1 MNGGRKLTPGIDL
14 RCMENNSSTPTRMRA
29 WTYHRY
35 GPPEV
40 LQREELPVPTPGLK
54 DILVRV
60 HATTVNRTD
69 CGFRSAEYVVSRLFS
84 GLFRPKRPVL
94 GCEFAGEVVAVG
106 AQVQRFKVGDRVF
119 GFDDQRFGAYAEYML
134 TAADGGVALLP
145 KGWTYTDAVALTE
158 GIHYAW
164 CDLKAAGIGPG
175 SRVLVYGATGAI
187 GSGAVQMAVSL
198 GAVVTAV
205 CTTPYVERIKALG
218 AHKVIDRTTT
228 DFRAETGPFEL
239 VFDAV
244 GKSRF
249 KDCKHLLT
257 PDGCYISTELGPRG
271 ENVFLGLIGGLR
283 KGPRV
288 RFPLPTISQ
297 ADVEHFRSMAEAG
310 TLRPL
315 IDRVVGFEELLEA
328 TRYVETGQKIGNV
341 VVNIPSA

>member
-1 MNGGRKLTPGIDL
+1 MPAPAL
-14 RCMENNSSTPTRMRA
+14 PTRMRA
-29 WTYHRY
+29 WTYRRY
-35 GPPEV
+35 GPPDV
-40 LQREELPVPTPGLK
+40 LKLDELPVPTPGPK
-54 DILVRV
+54 DILIRV

-84 GLFRPKRPVL
+84 GLFRPKLPVL

-106 AQVQRFKVGDRVF
+106 AQVQRFQVGDQVF
-119 GFDDQRFGAYAEYML
+119 GFDDQHFGAYAEYML
-134 TAADGGVALLP
+134 TAADGGVARLP
-145 KGWTYTDAVALTE
+145 KGWSYTDSVALTE

-164 CDLKAAGIGPG
+164 CDLKAAGIRPG

-187 GSGAVQMAVSL
+187 GSGAVQLAVSL
-198 GAVVTAV
+198 GAAVTAV
-205 CTTPYVERIKALG
+205 CATPHVERIKALG
-218 AHKVIDRTTT
+218 AHSVIDRTTT
-228 DFRAETGPFEL
+228 DFRSIPGPFEL

-249 KDCKHLLT
+249 ILCKHLLT
-257 PDGCYISTELGPRG
+257 SDGCYISTELGPHG

-283 KGPRV
+283 SGPRV
-288 RFPLPTISQ
+288 RFPLPTISR

-315 IDRVVGFEELLEA
+315 VDRVVRFDELLEA

-341 VVNIPSA
+341 VVTV

>member
-1 MNGGRKLTPGIDL
+1 M
-14 RCMENNSSTPTRMRA
+14 PTLPTLMRA
-29 WTYHRY
+29 WTHRRY
-35 GPPEV
+35 GPPDV
-40 LQREELPVPTPGLK
+40 MQLEELPVPTPGPT

-84 GLFRPKRPVL
+84 GLLKPKRPVL

-106 AQVQRFKVGDRVF
+106 AQVVRFKVGDKVF
-119 GFDDQRFGAYAEYML
+119 GYDDQRFGAYAEYMV
-134 TAADGGVALLP
+134 TAAEGGVALLP
-145 KGWTYTDAVALTE
+145 KGWSYTDAAPLTE

-164 CDLKAAGIGPG
+164 CDLKAARIGPR
-175 SRVLVYGATGAI
+175 SRVLVHGATGAI
-187 GSGAVQMAVSL
+187 GSGAVQLAVSL
-198 GAVVTAV
+198 GAEVTAV
-205 CTTPYVERIKALG
+205 CTTPYVECIKALG
-218 AHKVIDRTTT
+218 AHKVIDRNTT
-228 DFRAETGPFEL
+228 DFRTEPGPFDL

-249 KDCKHLLT
+249 KHCKHLLT
-257 PDGCYISTELGPRG
+257 HDGCYISTELGPRG

-288 RFPLPTISQ
+288 RFPMPTISQ

-315 IDRVVGFEELLEA
+315 IDRVVGFDELVEA

-341 VVNIPSA
+341 VVMV

>member
-1 MNGGRKLTPGIDL
+1 
-14 RCMENNSSTPTRMRA
+14 MENNSSIPTRMRA
-29 WTYHRY
+29 WTYRRY
-35 GPPEV
+35 GPPDV
-40 LQREELPVPTPGLK
+40 LKLEELPVPTPGPT
-54 DILVRV
+54 DILLRV

-84 GLFRPKRPVL
+84 GIIKPKRPVL

-106 AQVQRFKVGDRVF
+106 AQVQRFKVGDKVF
-119 GFDDQRFGAYAEYML
+119 GFDDQRFGAYAEYMV

-145 KGWTYTDAVALTE
+145 KGWSYTDAVALTE

-164 CDLKAAGIGPG
+164 CDLKAARIGPW

-187 GSGAVQMAVSL
+187 GSGAVQLAVSL

-205 CTTPYVERIKALG
+205 CTTPYGERIKALG
-218 AHKVIDRTTT
+218 AHKVIDRTAT
-228 DFRAETGPFEL
+228 DFRTEPGPFEL

-271 ENVFLGLIGGLR
+271 ENVFLGLIGGWR

-288 RFPLPTISQ
+288 RFPLPTINQ
-297 ADVEHFRSMAEAG
+297 ADVEHFRSMAEVG

-315 IDRVVGFEELLEA
+315 IDRVVAFDELLEA

-341 VVNIPSA
+341 VVNIPSS

>member
-1 MNGGRKLTPGIDL
+1 MSTPTPL
-14 RCMENNSSTPTRMRA
+14 PTRMRA
-29 WTYHRY
+29 WTYRRY
-35 GPPEV
+35 GPPDV
-40 LQREELPVPTPGLK
+40 LRLEELPVPTPGPK

-60 HATTVNRTD
+60 RATTVNRTD
-69 CGFRSAEYVVSRLFS
+69 CGFRSAEYVVTRLFS

-106 AQVQRFKVGDRVF
+106 AQVQRFKVGDQVF
-119 GFDDQRFGAYAEYML
+119 GFDDQRFGAYAEYMV

-145 KGWTYTDAVALTE
+145 TGWSCTDAAALTE

-164 CDLKAAGIGPG
+164 CDLKAARIGPG

-187 GSGAVQMAVSL
+187 GSGAVQLAVSL

-205 CTTPYVERIKALG
+205 CTTPYVERIKSLG
-218 AHKVIDRTTT
+218 AHQVIDRSTT
-228 DFRAETGPFEL
+228 DFRTVPGPFDL

-249 KDCKHLLT
+249 KHCKPLLAR
-257 PDGCYISTELGPRG
+257 DGCYISTELGPRG
-271 ENVFLGLIGGLR
+271 ENVFLALIGGLR

-297 ADVEHFRSMAEAG
+297 ADVLHFRSMAEAG

-315 IDRVVGFEELLEA
+315 IDRVVGFDELAEA
-328 TRYVETGQKIGNV
+328 TRFVETGQKIGNV
-341 VVNIPSA
+341 VVKLP

>member
-1 MNGGRKLTPGIDL
+1 
-14 RCMENNSSTPTRMRA
+14 MEHRTTTPTRMQA
-29 WTYHRY
+29 WTYRRY

-40 LQREELPVPTPGLK
+40 LQREEIPVPAPGPK

-84 GLFRPKRPVL
+84 GILKPKRPVL

-106 AQVQRFKVGDRVF
+106 AEVRRFNPGDKVF
-119 GFDDQRFGAYAEYML
+119 GYDDQRFGAYAQYTTTPAE
-134 TAADGGVALLP
+134 GGVALLP
-145 KGWTYTDAVALTE
+145 TGWTYTEAAPLTE

-187 GSGAVQMAVSL
+187 GSGAVQLAVSL
-198 GAVVTAV
+198 GAEVTAV
-205 CTTPYVERIKALG
+205 CTTPQVQRIKELG
-218 AHKVIDRTTT
+218 AHRVIDRSTT
-228 DFRAETGPFEL
+228 DFLTVPGPYEL

-249 KDCKHLLT
+249 TRCKHLLT
-257 PDGCYISTELGPRG
+257 DQGCYISTELGPRG
-271 ENVFLGLIGGLR
+271 ENIFLALIGGLR
-283 KGPRV
+283 SGPRV
-288 RFPLPTISQ
+288 RFPLPTINR
-297 ADVEHFRSMAEAG
+297 ADVEHFRSLAEAG

-315 IDRVVGFEELLEA
+315 IDRVVGFDDLVEA
-328 TRYVETGQKIGNV
+328 HRYVETGEKIGNV
-341 VVNIPSA
+341 VVSLR

>member
-1 MNGGRKLTPGIDL
+1 MKYSATV
-14 RCMENNSSTPTRMRA
+14 PTRMQA
-29 WTYHRY
+29 WTYRRY
-35 GPPEV
+35 GPPDV
-40 LQREELPVPTPGLK
+40 LQREELPVPTPGPK

-69 CGFRSAEYVVSRLFS
+69 CGFRSAEYVISRLFS

-106 AQVQRFKVGDRVF
+106 EQVDRFKVGDKVF
-119 GFDDQRFGAYAEYML
+119 GYDDQRFGAYAEYMV
-134 TAADGGVALLP
+134 TAADGGAALLP
-145 KGWTYTDAVALTE
+145 QGWSYPEAAPLTE

-164 CDLKAAGIGPG
+164 CDLKAADIGPG

-187 GSGAVQMAVSL
+187 GSGAVQLAVSL
-198 GAVVTAV
+198 GAEVTAV
-205 CTTPYVERIKALG
+205 CTTPHVERIKALG
-218 AHKVIDRTTT
+218 AHKVIDRNTT
-228 DFRAETGPFEL
+228 DFRTEPGSFDL

-249 KDCKHLLT
+249 KHCRHLLT
-257 PDGCYISTELGPRG
+257 PNGCYISTELGPRS
-271 ENVFLGLIGGLR
+271 ENVFLAMVGGLR

-315 IDRVVGFEELLEA
+315 IDRVVGFKELVEA

-341 VVNIPSA
+341 VVTIG

>member
-1 MNGGRKLTPGIDL
+1 MQAATSL
-14 RCMENNSSTPTRMRA
+14 PTRMRA
-29 WTYHRY
+29 WTPRRY
-35 GPPEV
+35 GPPDV
-40 LQREELPVPTPGLK
+40 LQREELPVPAPGPK

-84 GLFRPKRPVL
+84 GIQKPKRPVL

-106 AQVQRFKVGDRVF
+106 AQVDRFRIGDQVF
-119 GFDDQRFGAYAEYML
+119 GYDDQRFGAYAEYL
-134 TAADGGVALLP
+134 TTLADGAVALLP
-145 KGWTYTDAVALTE
+145 QGWSYTEAAPLTE

-164 CDLKAAGIGPG
+164 RDLKAAGIGPD

-187 GSGAVQMAVSL
+187 GSGAVQLAVSL
-198 GAVVTAV
+198 GATVTAV
-205 CTTPYVERIKALG
+205 CTTPYVERIKAIG
-218 AHKVIDRTTT
+218 AHHVIDRNTTNFL
-228 DFRAETGPFEL
+228 DLSGPFEL

-249 KDCKHLLT
+249 SLCKHLLT
-257 PDGCYISTELGPRG
+257 NEGCYISTELGPRG
-271 ENVFLGLIGGLR
+271 ENILLALIGGLR

-288 RFPLPTISQ
+288 RFPLPTISR

-315 IDRVVGFEELLEA
+315 IDRVVGFDELVEA
-328 TRYVETGQKIGNV
+328 TRFVETGEKIGNV
-341 VVNIPSA
+341 VVMVKSS

>member
-1 MNGGRKLTPGIDL
+1 MSTLTPL
-14 RCMENNSSTPTRMRA
+14 PTRMRA
-29 WTYHRY
+29 WTYRRY
-35 GPPEV
+35 GPPDV
-40 LQREELPVPTPGLK
+40 LLLEELPVPTPGPK
-54 DILVRV
+54 EILLRV

-69 CGFRSAEYVVSRLFS
+69 CGFRSAQYVVSRLFS

-106 AQVQRFKVGDRVF
+106 GQVQRFGVGDRVF
-119 GFDDQRFGAYAEYML
+119 SFDDQRFGSHAEYMV
-134 TAADGGVALLP
+134 TAAEGGVALLP
-145 KGWTYTDAVALTE
+145 KGWSYTDAVALTE

-175 SRVLVYGATGAI
+175 SRVLVNGATGGI
-187 GSGAVQMAVSL
+187 GSGAVQLAVSL
-198 GAVVTAV
+198 GATVTAV
-205 CTTPYVERIKALG
+205 CATPHVERINALG
-218 AHKVIDRTTT
+218 AHRVVDRTTT
-228 DFRAETGPFEL
+228 DFRSIPGPYEL

-249 KDCKHLLT
+249 NLCKHLLT

-271 ENVFLGLIGGLR
+271 ENVLLALIGGFS

-288 RFPLPTISQ
+288 RFPLPTISR

-315 IDRVVGFEELLEA
+315 IDRVVGFDDLLEA

-341 VVNIPSA
+341 VVTIP

>member
-1 MNGGRKLTPGIDL
+1 MQ
-14 RCMENNSSTPTRMRA
+14 A
-29 WTYHRY
+29 WTYRRY
-35 GPPEV
+35 GPPDV
-40 LQREELPVPTPGLK
+40 LQREELPVPTPGPT

-69 CGFRSAEYVVSRLFS
+69 CGFRSAEYVISRLFS
-84 GLFRPKRPVL
+84 GILKPKLPVL

-106 AQVQRFKVGDRVF
+106 EKVDRFKVGDKVF
-119 GFDDQRFGAYAEYML
+119 GYDDQRFGAYAEYMV

-145 KGWTYTDAVALTE
+145 QGWGYTDAAPLTE

-187 GSGAVQMAVSL
+187 GSGAVQLAVSL
-198 GAVVTAV
+198 GAEVTAV
-205 CTTPYVERIKALG
+205 CTTPHVERIKALG
-218 AHKVIDRTTT
+218 AHKVIDRNIT
-228 DFRAETGPFEL
+228 DFRTEPGPFNL

-249 KDCKHLLT
+249 KHCRHLLT
-257 PDGCYISTELGPRG
+257 PNGCYISTELGPRS
-271 ENVFLGLIGGLR
+271 ENVFLAMVGGLR

-288 RFPLPTISQ
+288 LFPLPTISQ

-315 IDRVVGFEELLEA
+315 IDRVVGFKELVEA

-341 VVNIPSA
+341 VVTIG

>member
-1 MNGGRKLTPGIDL
+1 
-14 RCMENNSSTPTRMRA
+14 MEHSASIPTRMRA
-29 WTYHRY
+29 WTHRRY
-35 GPPEV
+35 GPPDV
-40 LQREELPVPTPGLK
+40 LQLEELPVPTPGPT
-54 DILVRV
+54 DILLRLR
-60 HATTVNRTD
+60 ATTVNRTD

-106 AQVQRFKVGDRVF
+106 AQVQRFKVGDQVF
-119 GFDDQRFGAYAEYML
+119 GYDDQRFGAYAEYMV
-134 TAADGGVALLP
+134 TAAEGGVALLP
-145 KGWTYTDAVALTE
+145 TGWSHTDAAALTE

-164 CDLKAAGIGPG
+164 CNLKAARIGPG

-187 GSGAVQMAVSL
+187 GSGAVQLAVSL

-205 CTTPYVERIKALG
+205 CAAPHLERIKALG
-218 AHKVIDRTTT
+218 AHKVIDRTTA
-228 DFRAETGPFEL
+228 DFRAEPGPFDL

-249 KDCKHLLT
+249 KYCKHLLT

-271 ENVFLGLIGGLR
+271 ENVFLGLIGGWR

-315 IDRVVGFEELLEA
+315 IDRVVGFDELVEA

-341 VVNIPSA
+341 VIEVVRGAVH

>member
-1 MNGGRKLTPGIDL
+1 MPTL
-14 RCMENNSSTPTRMRA
+14 PTRMRA

-40 LQREELPVPTPGLK
+40 LQREELPVPTPGPT

-84 GLFRPKRPVL
+84 GLLKPKRKVL
-94 GCEFAGEVVAVG
+94 GSEFAGEVVAVG
-106 AQVQRFKVGDRVF
+106 AQVQRFKVGDKVF
-119 GFDDQRFGAYAEYML
+119 GFDDQRFGAYAEYMV
-134 TAADGGVALLP
+134 TAAEGGVALLP
-145 KGWTYTDAVALTE
+145 TGWSYTDAVALTE
-158 GIHYAW
+158 GVHYAW
-164 CDLKAAGIGPG
+164 VDLKAARVGPG
-175 SRVLVYGATGAI
+175 DRVLVNGATGAI
-187 GSGAVQMAVSL
+187 GSAAVQLAVTL
-198 GAVVTAV
+198 GAQVTAV
-205 CTTPYVERIKALG
+205 CTTPHVERIRALG
-218 AHKVIDRTTT
+218 AHTVIDRSTT
-228 DFRAETGPFEL
+228 DFRTVPGPYDL

-271 ENVFLGLIGGLR
+271 ENIFLALVGGLM

-288 RFPLPTISQ
+288 RFPIPSISQ

-315 IDRVVGFEELLEA
+315 IDRVVGFDELVEA

-341 VVNIPSA
+341 VVSIP

>member
-1 MNGGRKLTPGIDL
+1 
-14 RCMENNSSTPTRMRA
+14 MEPSPAIPAHMMA
-29 WTYHRY
+29 WTYRRY
-35 GPPEV
+35 GPPDV
-40 LQREELPVPTPGLK
+40 LQREELPVPTPGPK

-84 GLFRPKRPVL
+84 GIIKPKRPVL

-106 AQVQRFKVGDRVF
+106 AQVQRFKVGDKVF
-119 GFDDQRFGAYAEYML
+119 GYDDQRFGAYAQYMS
-134 TAADGGVALLP
+134 TPADGGVALLP
-145 KGWTYTDAVALTE
+145 TGWSYGEAAPLTE

-164 CDLKAAGIGPG
+164 CNLKAAHIGPG

-187 GSGAVQMAVSL
+187 GSGAVQLAVSL

-218 AHKVIDRTTT
+218 AHTVIDRNTT
-228 DFRAETGPFEL
+228 DFRTVPGPFEL

-249 KDCKHLLT
+249 TLCKHLLT
-257 PDGCYISTELGPRG
+257 NDGCYISTELGPRG
-271 ENVFLGLIGGLR
+271 ENVFLGLIGGWR

-288 RFPLPTISQ
+288 RFPLPTLSQ
-297 ADVEHFRSMAEAG
+297 ADVEHFRLMAEAG

-315 IDRVVGFEELLEA
+315 IDRVVGFDELVEA

-341 VVNIPSA
+341 VVNIPSP

>member
-1 MNGGRKLTPGIDL
+1 MQ
-14 RCMENNSSTPTRMRA
+14 A
-29 WTYHRY
+29 WTYRRY
-35 GPPEV
+35 GPPDV
-40 LQREELPVPTPGLK
+40 LQHEELPVPTPGPK
-54 DILVRV
+54 DLLVRV

-69 CGFRSAEYVVSRLFS
+69 CGFRSAEYVISRLFS
-84 GLFRPKRPVL
+84 GILKPKLPVL

-106 AQVQRFKVGDRVF
+106 EKVDRFKVGDKVF
-119 GFDDQRFGAYAEYML
+119 GYDDQRFGAYAEYMV

-145 KGWTYTDAVALTE
+145 QGWGYTDAAPLTE

-175 SRVLVYGATGAI
+175 STVLVYGATGAI
-187 GSGAVQMAVSL
+187 GSGAVQLAVSL
-198 GAVVTAV
+198 GAEVTAV
-205 CTTPYVERIKALG
+205 CTTPHVERIKALG
-218 AHKVIDRTTT
+218 AHKVIDRNIT
-228 DFRAETGPFEL
+228 DFRTEPGPFNL

-249 KDCKHLLT
+249 KHCRHLLT
-257 PDGCYISTELGPRG
+257 PNGCYISTELGPRS
-271 ENVFLGLIGGLR
+271 ENVFLAMVGGLR

-288 RFPLPTISQ
+288 LFPLPTISQ

-315 IDRVVGFEELLEA
+315 IDRVVGFKELVEA

-341 VVNIPSA
+341 VVTIG

>member
-1 MNGGRKLTPGIDL
+1 M
-14 RCMENNSSTPTRMRA
+14 PTLPNRMRA
-29 WTYHRY
+29 WIYRRY
-35 GPPEV
+35 GPPDV
-40 LQREELPVPTPGLK
+40 LQLEELPVPTPGPK
-54 DILVRV
+54 DILVHV

-84 GLFRPKRPVL
+84 GLLKPKRPVL

-106 AQVQRFKVGDRVF
+106 AQVQRFKVGDQVF
-119 GFDDQRFGAYAEYML
+119 GFDDQRFGAYAEYMV

-145 KGWTYTDAVALTE
+145 IGWSYTDAVALTE

-164 CDLKAAGIGPG
+164 CDLKAARIGPG

-187 GSGAVQMAVSL
+187 GSGAVQLAVSL

-205 CTTPYVERIKALG
+205 CTTPYVERVKSLG

-228 DFRAETGPFEL
+228 DFRAEPGPFEL

-249 KDCKHLLT
+249 KHCRHLLT
-257 PDGCYISTELGPRG
+257 PDGCYISTELGPRS

-288 RFPLPTISQ
+288 RFPLPTISH
-297 ADVEHFRSMAEAG
+297 ADVEHFRNLAETG
-310 TLRPL
+310 KLSPV
-315 IDRVVGFEELLEA
+315 IDRVVGFDELVEA

-341 VVNIPSA
+341 VVRV